1 MISLFALTPILVL
14 LIILLVLKMP
24 ARKASAFSV
33 ISTIIIAY
41 LFFGVKSFGLAVSIG
56 KGMALSLFVI
66 LIIWA
71 AIFLYN
77 LVLKVGALNV
87 ISRNINL
94 LVKKPL
100 AKLLLLSWV
109 FASFLQGI
117 AGFGV
122 PVVIVV
128 PILIGIGFEPFLS
141 AAAVLIGHSWSI
153 SFGSMGSS
161 IYAMDMVTN
170 TPINEIVNWMVM
182 FGYLAMLMT
191 GFAVCYLYD
200 RKTFLRNGI
209 IYVLPLSLIMY
220 VVLFIVVRL
229 EMFSLIGITTG
240 LIGILSFYF
249 LHKSKNL
256 DVQKEYYKDK
266 LTIWEAAFPYLLI
279 IVFSICLNIINPKL
293 TFSLTFP
300 GYVTTMGVKVA
311 PEVNYAKISLFKHP
325 ATIILFSSIISYII
339 YTKKLGLNI
348 LTLKEIVNSTIEKCV
363 PITLTLVF
371 LIIIA
376 VLMTDSGMINVLAEV
391 VVNIAKNTYPLL
403 SPFVGLLGAF
413 ITGSNTNSNVIF
425 GRFQETVAKQ
435 LGINAAIICA
445 IQSIGASIG
454 GAIGPTT
461 TALAATAASVSGKE
475 SSIYKKTLLLIIG
488 STFVLGLTS
497 IIITLLWGKVIKGGI
512 M

>member
-1 MISLFALTPILVL
+1 MFNKSGFL
-14 LIILLVLKMP
+14 LYLRSCKAKVFVYLSEINRRSSFIVTTSSTCYCNSG
-24 ARKASAFSV
+24 RKPF
-33 ISTIIIAY
+33 
-41 LFFGVKSFGLAVSIG
+41 
-56 KGMALSLFVI
+56 
-66 LIIWA
+66 
-71 AIFLYN
+71 
-77 LVLKVGALNV
+77 
-87 ISRNINL
+87 
-94 LVKKPL
+94 

-141 AAAVLIGHSWSI
+141 AASVLIGHSWSI

-182 FGYLAMLMT
+182 FGYFAMLMT

-200 RKTFLRNGI
+200 RKTFLKRGI
-209 IYVLPLSLIMY
+209 TYVLPLSLVMCI
-220 VVLFIVVRL
+220 VLFIVVRL

-249 LHKSKNL
+249 LYKPKNI
-256 DVQKEYYKDK
+256 DAKKEYYKDK
-266 LTIWEAAFPYLLI
+266 LNIGEAAFPYLLI

-293 TFSLTFP
+293 AVSLDFP
-300 GYVTTMGVKVA
+300 GYVTTMGVEVA
-311 PEVNYAKISLFKHP
+311 PELNYAKISLLKHP
-325 ATIILFSSIISYII
+325 ASIILFSSIISYII
-339 YTKKLGLNI
+339 YTRKMSLNI
-348 LTLKEIVNSTIEKCV
+348 LTLKEIVNSTIDKCV

-376 VLMTDSGMINVLAEV
+376 VLMTDSGMINILAEV
-391 VVNIAKNTYPLL
+391 VVSITENFYPLL

-425 GRFQETVAKQ
+425 GKFQETVANQ

-445 IQSIGASIG
+445 AQSIGASIG

-461 TALAATAASVSGKE
+461 TALAATAASISGKE
-475 SSIYKKTLLLIIG
+475 SLIYRKTLLLIIG
-488 STFVLGLTS
+488 STFVLGLLS
-497 IIITLLWGKVIKGGI
+497 IIIILLWSKV
-512 M
+512 